1 MKKIFYLFSLLALPL
16 FGISA
21 TNDFSYDKNQLS
33 SQFSNLEQVSIFV
46 EQNNVTY
53 SELSKNPLFEG
64 NLDLTNHISVKPNL
78 KFEEIDWGAFAWGF
92 CCYPIGIFT
101 VLIND
106 KKDQKSKESFWA
118 GVGTS
123 IIVSTASYIGLYT
136 YYFIAFGMYY

>member
-64 NLDLTNHISVKPNL
+64 NLDLTNHISVKPN
-78 KFEEIDWGAFAWGF
+78 FSFDDIDWISFAWGF
-92 CCYPIGIFT
+92 LCCPVGFFIVVI
-101 VLIND
+101 D
-106 KKDQKSKESFWA
+106 DDKSKEEKTSFWI
-118 GVGTS
+118 GV
-123 IIVSTASYIGLYT
+123 IANVVLSTISTIASASMGYAT
-136 YYFIAFGMYY
+136 Y

>member
-1 MKKIFYLFSLLALPL
+1 MKKIFYLFNLLALPL

-64 NLDLTNHISVKPNL
+64 NLDLTNHISVKPN
-78 KFEEIDWGAFAWGF
+78 FSFDDIDWISFAWGF
-92 CCYPIGIFT
+92 LCCPVGFFIVVI
-101 VLIND
+101 D
-106 KKDQKSKESFWA
+106 DDKSKEEKTSFWI
-118 GVGTS
+118 GV
-123 IIVSTASYIGLYT
+123 IANVVLSTISTIASASMGYAT
-136 YYFIAFGMYY
+136 Y

>member
-64 NLDLTNHISVKPNL
+64 NLDLTNHISVKPN
-78 KFEEIDWGAFAWGF
+78 FSFDDIDWISFAWGF
-92 CCYPIGIFT
+92 LCCPVGFFIV
-101 VLIND
+101 VLD
-106 KKDQKSKESFWA
+106 DDKSKEEKTSFWI
-118 GVGTS
+118 GVISSVVLSS
-123 IIVSTASYIGLYT
+123 ISALATPSYYS
-136 YYFIAFGMYY
+136 Y